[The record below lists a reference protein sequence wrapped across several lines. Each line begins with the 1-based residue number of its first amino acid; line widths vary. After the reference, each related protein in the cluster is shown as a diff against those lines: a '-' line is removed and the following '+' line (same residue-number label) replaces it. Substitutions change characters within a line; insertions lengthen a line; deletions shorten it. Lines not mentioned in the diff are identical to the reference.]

1 MPSTT
6 SSDPKPDAKPSEERS
21 VDSEPRRIHE
31 AALKARNEVVAS
43 LEARANVI
51 ATARLLVFGG
61 ALALLAAIVFAHLPS
76 GTWLGFVVLMVA
88 FAALVI
94 VHARVHEAKERKVA
108 AARFHERALARMAG
122 KWRAFASIGE
132 RWAVDTHPYAGDLDV
147 FGKAS
152 LFQLL
157 DATSTRFGEEVLA
170 RWLSGESAST
180 GAPGKEGE
188 AGPVDFAEMVHARQ
202 AAVRDLAPRVTVRE
216 ELAVVGSMLD
226 EGKPDPR
233 PFVMWA
239 GQAAVAQEKA
249 LPPSLRIVAVLMPV
263 LTVGTAVA
271 ASFGLVPR
279 AAFIA
284 PFILCLVILGSLRAR
299 LAPNLEAAS
308 SKETALARYAG
319 MLAILEN
326 EKFEAPALIALQKRL
341 RESGASATKEMASL
355 SRIVGFLD
363 ARNNEVFRFFIGPM
377 LMWDLWCA
385 LALDGWR
392 KRAGRVAFGWFRA
405 LAELE
410 ALASLAGFAFERPDH
425 TFPELVS
432 GPTFESVTLGHPL
445 IEGDKR
451 VSNDVTLQGPGHA
464 LVVTGSNMSGKSTL
478 LRAIGINVV
487 LANAGAPVCAK
498 SMKVGRLIVA
508 TSMRVSDSLDEGT
521 SRFYAELKKLKLVL
535 DLARKSKQLGSAE
548 GTVLFLLDEILH
560 GTNTRERLIGA
571 RAILRELLAQGAMG
585 AVSTHDL
592 GLGDL
597 EAEMPDH
604 VRNIHFE
611 EQVNGEVMTFDYKLR
626 TGIVQSSNALR
637 LMKIVGLDV
646 VEG

>member
-1 MPSTT
+1 VPSTT
-6 SSDPKPDAKPSEERS
+6 EASDPRK
-21 VDSEPRRIHE
+21 IHE
-31 AALKARNEVVAS
+31 AALKARTEVVAS
-43 LEARANVI
+43 LEARANAV
-51 ATARLLVFGG
+51 ATARLAVFGG
-61 ALALLAAIVFAHLPS
+61 AIALLAAIVFAHLPS
-76 GTWLGFVVLMVA
+76 GAWLGVV
-88 FAALVI
+88 ALVLAFGVLVV
-94 VHARVHEAKERKVA
+94 VHARIHAAKERRVA

-122 KWRAFASIGE
+122 KWRAFTSMGE
-132 RWAVDTHPYAGDLDV
+132 KWALDTHPYAGDLDV

-170 RWLSGESAST
+170 RWLSGASAE
-180 GAPGKEGE
+180 GADTKAHASE
-188 AGPVDFAEMVHARQ
+188 PVDFAESIRARQ
-202 AAVRDLAPRVTVRE
+202 AAVKDLAPRVTVRE
-216 ELAVVGSMLD
+216 ELAVVGSLLD

-239 GQAAVAQEKA
+239 GQSSVTPSKR
-249 LPPSLRIVAVLMPV
+249 LPGSLKIVAALMPV

-271 ASFGLVPR
+271 ASAGLVPR
-279 AAFIA
+279 VAFIV
-284 PFILCLVILGSLRAR
+284 PFVMCVVILMALRPR

-308 SKETALARYAG
+308 SKETALSRYAG

-326 EKFEAPALIALQKRL
+326 EPFEAPALIALQKRL
-341 RESGASATKEMASL
+341 LESGASATKEMASL

-385 LALDGWR
+385 LALDAWR
-392 KRAGRVAFGWFRA
+392 ARAGRVAFGWFRA

-410 ALASLAGFAFERPDH
+410 ALASLAGFTFERPDH
-425 TFPELVS
+425 TFPELVAE
-432 GPTFESVTLGHPL
+432 PTLEAVHLGHPL
-445 IEGDKR
+445 IEAEKR
-451 VSNDVTLQGPGHA
+451 VSNDVTIQGPGYA

-478 LRAIGINVV
+478 LRAAGINVV

-498 SMKVGRLIVA
+498 SMRVGRLIVA

-535 DLARKSKQLGSAE
+535 DLARKAKKKELD

-597 EAEMPDH
+597 QGEMPDH
-604 VRNIHFE
+604 VKNVHFE
-611 EQVNGEVMTFDYKLR
+611 EQVTGEVMTFDYKLR

-646 VEG
+646 VEEPPAAPPAT

>member
-6 SSDPKPDAKPSEERS
+6 EA
-21 VDSEPRRIHE
+21 SEPGPRKIHE
-31 AALKARNEVVAS
+31 AALKARSEVVAS
-43 LEARANVI
+43 LEARANAV
-51 ATARLLVFGG
+51 ATARLVVFGG
-61 ALALLAAIVFAHLPS
+61 AIALLAAIVFAHLPS
-76 GTWLGFVVLMVA
+76 GTWLGFVGLVLA
-88 FAALVI
+88 FAALVV
-94 VHARVHEAKERKVA
+94 VHARIHAAKERKAA

-122 KWRAFASIGE
+122 KWRAFTSIGE
-132 RWAVDTHPYAGDLDV
+132 KWALETHPYAGDLDV

-170 RWLSGESAST
+170 RWLSGANADGTTAVDALPVADFGASIR
-180 GAPGKEGE
+180 
-188 AGPVDFAEMVHARQ
+188 ARQ
-202 AAVRDLAPRVTVRE
+202 AAVKDLAPRVTVRE
-216 ELAVVGSMLD
+216 ELAVVGSLLD
-226 EGKPDPR
+226 DGKPDPR

-239 GQAAVAQEKA
+239 GQSSVTPSKR
-249 LPPSLRIVAVLMPV
+249 LPGSLRIVAVVMPV
-263 LTVGTAVA
+263 LTIGTAVA
-271 ASFGLVPR
+271 ASAGLLPR
-279 AAFIA
+279 VAFIV
-284 PFILCLVILGSLRAR
+284 PFVMCVVILMALRPR

-308 SKETALARYAG
+308 SKETALSRYAG

-326 EKFEAPALIALQKRL
+326 EPFEAPALIALQKRL
-341 RESGASATKEMASL
+341 LESGASATKEMASL

-385 LALDGWR
+385 LALDSWR
-392 KRAGRVAFGWFRA
+392 ARAGRVAFGWFRA

-425 TFPELVS
+425 VFPEMVAEQTLEAVH
-432 GPTFESVTLGHPL
+432 LGHPL
-445 IEGDKR
+445 IEADKR
-451 VSNDVTLQGPGHA
+451 VSNDVTIQGPGYA

-478 LRAIGINVV
+478 LRAAGINVV

-498 SMKVGRLIVA
+498 SMRVGRLIVA

-535 DLARKSKQLGSAE
+535 DLARKAKKKELE

-592 GLGDL
+592 SLGDL
-597 EAEMPDH
+597 QGEMPDH
-604 VRNIHFE
+604 VKNVHFE
-611 EQVNGEVMTFDYKLR
+611 EQVTGEVMTFDYKLR

-646 VEG
+646 VEEPALPAP

>member
-6 SSDPKPDAKPSEERS
+6 SPTE
-21 VDSEPRRIHE
+21 IHE
-31 AALKARNEVVAS
+31 AAAKARNEVVAS
-43 LEARANVI
+43 LEARANLI
-51 ATARLLVFGG
+51 ATARLVVFGG
-61 ALALLAAIVFAHLPS
+61 AIALLAAIVFAHLPS
-76 GTWLGFVVLMVA
+76 GTWLGFVGLVLA
-88 FAALVI
+88 FGALVI
-94 VHARVHEAKERKVA
+94 VHARVHAAKERQVA

-122 KWRAFASIGE
+122 KWRAFPSMGE
-132 RWAVDTHPYAGDLDV
+132 RWAVETHPFAGDLDV
-147 FGKAS
+147 FGRAS

-170 RWLSGESAST
+170 KWLSGEELT
-180 GAPGKEGE
+180 G
-188 AGPVDFAEMVHARQ
+188 DFAESVRARQ
-202 AAVRDLAPRVTVRE
+202 AAVKDLAPRVKVRE
-216 ELAVVGSMLD
+216 ELAVVGSLLD
-226 EGKPDPR
+226 DGKPDPR

-239 GQAAVAQEKA
+239 GQTTGAKPGTELVG
-249 LPPSLRIVAVLMPV
+249 SLRIVAVV
-263 LTVGTAVA
+263 LPLLAVGTAVA
-271 ASFGLVPR
+271 ASFGLAPR

-284 PFILCLVILGSLRAR
+284 PFVLCVVALAALRPR
-299 LAPNLEAAS
+299 LAPILEAAS
-308 SKETALARYAG
+308 SKETALSRYAG

-326 EKFEAPALIALQKRL
+326 ETFEAEALIALQKRL

-377 LMWDLWCA
+377 LMWDLWCG

-392 KRAGRVAFGWFRA
+392 RRAGRVAFGWFRA

-425 TFPELVS
+425 CFPEIVDEQ
-432 GPTFESVTLGHPL
+432 TFESVACGHPL
-445 IEGDKR
+445 IEADKR
-451 VSNDVTLQGPGHA
+451 VSNDVTITAPGYA

-478 LRAIGINVV
+478 LRAIGINAV

-498 SMKVGRLIVA
+498 SMRIGRLVVA

-535 DLARKSKQLGSAE
+535 DLARKAKAKDGE

-597 EAEMPDH
+597 EAEMPDR
-604 VRNIHFE
+604 VKNVHFE
-611 EQVNGEVMTFDYKLR
+611 EQVHGDIMTFDYKLR

-637 LMKIVGLDV
+637 LMRIVGLDV
-646 VEG
+646 VEA

>member
-1 MPSTT
+1 M
-6 SSDPKPDAKPSEERS
+6 KG
-21 VDSEPRRIHE
+21 PREIHE
-31 AALKARNEVVAS
+31 AALAARKEVVAG
-43 LEARANVI
+43 LEARANAI

-61 ALALLAAIVFAHLPS
+61 AIALLVAIGFAHLPS
-76 GTWLGFVVLMVA
+76 GSWLGVVGLVLAFGALVVL
-88 FAALVI
+88 
-94 VHARVHEAKERKVA
+94 HARIHSLKEQKVA

-122 KWRAFASIGE
+122 KWRGFPSMGE
-132 RWAVDTHPYAGDLDV
+132 RWAVETHAYAGDLDV

-170 RWLSGESAST
+170 RWLSGEDTA
-180 GAPGKEGE
+180 GDFGE
-188 AGPVDFAEMVHARQ
+188 AIRARQ
-202 AAVRDLAPRVTVRE
+202 AAVKDLATRVALRE
-216 ELAVVGSMLD
+216 ELAVVGSLLD
-226 EGKPDPR
+226 EAAKPDPR

-239 GQAAVAQEKA
+239 GQQAGGAGKQRLPGWLRLVGVVMPA
-249 LPPSLRIVAVLMPV
+249 LAI
-263 LTVGTAVA
+263 GTAVA
-271 ASFGLVPR
+271 ASMGLVPR
-279 AAFIA
+279 AAFLA
-284 PFILCLVILGSLRAR
+284 PFAFCIMILMGLRPR
-299 LAPNLEAAS
+299 LAPILEAAS

-319 MLAILEN
+319 MLAILEG
-326 EKFEAPALIALQKRL
+326 EKFEAPALIALQNRL

-363 ARNNEVFRFFIGPM
+363 ARHNEVFRFFIGPI

-392 KRAGRVAFGWFRA
+392 SRAGRVAFGWFRA

-425 TFPELVS
+425 TFPEILEE
-432 GPTFESVTLGHPL
+432 PTFEAITLGHPL
-445 IEGDKR
+445 IEGEKR
-451 VSNDVTLQGPGHA
+451 VSNDVTIKGPGYA

-478 LRAIGINVV
+478 LRAIGVNVV

-498 SMKVGRLIVA
+498 SMRIGRLIVA

-535 DLARKSKQLGSAE
+535 DLARKAKKKESKE
-548 GTVLFLLDEILH
+548 GIVLFLLDEILH

-597 EAEMPDH
+597 EGEMPEY
-604 VRNIHFE
+604 VRNVHFE
-611 EQVNGEVMTFDYKLR
+611 EQVANETMTFDYKLR

-646 VEG
+646 IEAT